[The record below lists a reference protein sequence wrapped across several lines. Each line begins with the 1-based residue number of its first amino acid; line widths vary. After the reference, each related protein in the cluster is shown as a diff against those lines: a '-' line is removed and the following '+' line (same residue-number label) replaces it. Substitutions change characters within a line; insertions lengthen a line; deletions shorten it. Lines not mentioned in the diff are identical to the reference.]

1 MWLIYNVLISKVIQL
16 YIYFIYS
23 FLYFFPLWFIM
34 GFAGGSDG
42 SEGYI
47 YNSITALFIYFW
59 QHWVFIAG
67 HGLSLVAESGGNS
80 LVSLS
85 RLLISE
91 AYLVGEHRF

>member
-1 MWLIYNVLISKVIQL
+1 
-16 YIYFIYS
+16 
-23 FLYFFPLWFIM
+23 M

-42 SEGYI
+42 SEGCI

-59 QHWVFIAG
+59 QSWVFIAG
-67 HGLSLVAESGGNS
+67 RGLSLVAETGGNS

-91 AYLVGEHRF
+91 AYLVGGSRYMGLSSCDSQV